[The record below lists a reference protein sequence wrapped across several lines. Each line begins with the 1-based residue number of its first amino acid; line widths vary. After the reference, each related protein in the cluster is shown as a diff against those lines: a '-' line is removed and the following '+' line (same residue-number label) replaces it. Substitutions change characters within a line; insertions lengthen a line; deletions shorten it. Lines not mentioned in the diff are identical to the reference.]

1 MNLPTKLTILRIL
14 LIPVFVALYLIE
26 FPYHDVIA
34 TGIFLIAS
42 LTDFLDGY
50 IARKYNM
57 VTDMGKFLDPIAD
70 KVLVMSALVL
80 LCVEFTGTEGLIV
93 VICTIIILARE
104 FIISGFRLIA
114 AGKNLVLAADKLGK
128 AKTVMQMISLVALLI
143 TPFAFS
149 LYSTIIPETP
159 AQFPVLGMV
168 VIMIGLVSLVIATLL
183 AILSAINYISKN
195 SSVLK
200 ENK

>member
-149 LYSTIIPETP
+149 LYGTIIPETP
-159 AQFPVLGMV
+159 AQFPVLGIV
-168 VIMIGLVSLVIATLL
+168 VIMIGLSSLVIATLL

>member
-1 MNLPTKLTILRIL
+1 MNLPNKLTLLRII
-14 LIPVFVALYLIE
+14 LIPFFMLAFYLD
-26 FPYHDVIA
+26 FTGHYLVSL
-34 TGIFLIAS
+34 GIFAVAAI
-42 LTDFLDGY
+42 TDFFDGY

-149 LYSTIIPETP
+149 LYGTIIPETP
-159 AQFPVLGMV
+159 AQFPVLGIV
-168 VIMIGLVSLVIATLL
+168 VIMIGLASLVIATLL

>member
-93 VICTIIILARE
+93 LICTIIILARE

-149 LYSTIIPETP
+149 LYGTIVPETP
-159 AQFPVLGMV
+159 AQFPTLGIIVVMV
-168 VIMIGLVSLVIATLL
+168 GLMSLIIATLL

>member
-93 VICTIIILARE
+93 LICTIIILARE

-149 LYSTIIPETP
+149 LYGTIVPETP
-159 AQFPVLGMV
+159 AQFPTLGIIVVMV
-168 VIMIGLVSLVIATLL
+168 GLTSLIIATLL

>member
-14 LIPVFVALYLIE
+14 LIPVFVALYLVE

-149 LYSTIIPETP
+149 LYGTIIPETP
-159 AQFPVLGMV
+159 AQFPVLGIV
-168 VIMIGLVSLVIATLL
+168 VIMIGLASLVIATLL

>member
-14 LIPVFVALYLIE
+14 LIPVFVALYLVE

-93 VICTIIILARE
+93 LICTIIILARE

-128 AKTVMQMISLVALLI
+128 AKTVMQMISLVTLLI

-149 LYSTIIPETP
+149 LYGTIVPETP
-159 AQFPVLGMV
+159 AQFPILGIIV
-168 VIMIGLVSLVIATLL
+168 VMLGLTSLIIATLL

>member
-1 MNLPTKLTILRIL
+1 M
-14 LIPVFVALYLIE
+14 
-26 FPYHDVIA
+26 IA

-149 LYSTIIPETP
+149 LYGAIIPETQ
-159 AQFPVLGMV
+159 AQFPVLGIV
-168 VIMIGLVSLVIATLL
+168 VIMIGLASLVIATLL